1 MLIAVL
7 NQKGGV
13 GKSTIAMHL
22 AACAHLKG
30 KRVLLLDLDR
40 QGTAVDWYAARADD
54 SKLAGLVTVK
64 VERAISAPKF
74 IDVSKGYDVA
84 VCDGPPRLAEI
95 TRSAAVAADVV
106 VIPLRPGAC
115 DLWAADETI
124 QLLDQADATRA
135 DLGRD
140 PVRRVFMLNGAVT
153 GTRIARQVTEALAE
167 LGTKRIPVIHNRVV
181 FAESVA
187 TGECAMTSAPDGPAA
202 REIRELYKWVTKKP
216 SKRRRAA

>member
-22 AACAHLKG
+22 AACAHLKS
-30 KRVLLLDLDR
+30 KRVLLLDLDK
-40 QGTAVDWYAARADD
+40 QGTAIDWYAARDD
-54 SKLAGLVTVK
+54 ESRLAGLVTVK

-74 IDVSKGYDVA
+74 LDVSRGYDVV

-106 VIPLRPGAC
+106 VMPLRPGAC

-135 DLGRD
+135 DLGLE
-140 PVRRVFMLNGAVT
+140 PVRRLFVLNGAGA
-153 GTRIARQVTEALAE
+153 GTRLARQVTTALNE
-167 LGTKRIPVIHNRVV
+167 LGAKDVPVIHNRVI

-187 TGECAMTSAPDGPAA
+187 SGECALTLAPSSSAAEEIAA
-202 REIRELYKWVTKKP
+202 VYKLAIK
-216 SKRRRAA
+216 SKARRRA